1 MAKRKKTL
9 IMTFAIHT
17 CIHTYTVQSTTND
30 DVLYSIQYINCS
42 GNIPTKTNEMEYL
55 LLPSSSNGQEELEL
69 GHLFILVDVDA
80 QKKIGGR
87 DGTAQ
92 VYQVPL
98 QLLHR
103 D

>member
-1 MAKRKKTL
+1 
-9 IMTFAIHT
+9 
-17 CIHTYTVQSTTND
+17 
-30 DVLYSIQYINCS
+30 
-42 GNIPTKTNEMEYL
+42 MEYL

-69 GHLFILVDVDA
+69 GHLFILVA